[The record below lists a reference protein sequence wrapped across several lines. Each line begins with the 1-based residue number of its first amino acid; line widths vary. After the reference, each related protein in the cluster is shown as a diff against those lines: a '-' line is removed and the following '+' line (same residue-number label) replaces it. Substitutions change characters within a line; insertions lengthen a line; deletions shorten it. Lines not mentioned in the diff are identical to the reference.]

1 VPAPSPGPT
10 QEAEAH
16 THGSGPHGGTVAD
29 WGGGAYHLEFTV
41 DHEKKQA
48 TVYVLGSDEK
58 TPAPIKAS
66 TIHLVIKDPA
76 TEMDLDAQPL
86 EGEPE
91 GASSRFVGT
100 HDNIGIVKE
109 YEGTISGEVEGKP
122 YVGDFKELP

>member
-1 VPAPSPGPT
+1 
-10 QEAEAH
+10 
-16 THGSGPHGGTVAD
+16 
-29 WGGGAYHLEFTV
+29 LEFTV
-41 DHEKKQA
+41 DHDKKQA

-66 TIHLVIKDPA
+66 NIHLVINDPP
-76 TEMDLDAQPL
+76 TEIDLEAHPL
-86 EGEPE
+86 EGESE
-91 GASSRFVGT
+91 GTSSRFVGM